1 MSDAVPG
8 TPVGAPLM
16 DRLYRHQRHI
26 YDLTRKHYLLGR
38 DQLITGLQPPPGS
51 RVLEIGCGTARN
63 LVRAARRYPDV
74 EFYGIDI
81 SVEMLET
88 ARKAV
93 VCEGLTA
100 HIQLAQADAT
110 RFDPALLFGV
120 PSFARIF
127 VSYSLSMIP
136 AWPAVLATAVQWL
149 APGGE
154 LHIVD
159 FGGQERLPAAFRIL
173 LRGWLRQFHVQPC
186 DELERELRRLA
197 LPFRLERPFCG
208 YAQYAVVRQ
217 SKEPQAGRFPH
228 GPSAPGTSG
237 EALASHAGRC

>member
-63 LVRAARRYPDV
+63 LVLAARRYPDV

-93 VCEGLTA
+93 VREGLTA

-136 AWPAVLATAVQWL
+136 AWPAVLATAVHWL

-159 FGGQERLPAAFRIL
+159 FGGQERLPGWFRYL
-173 LRGWLRQFHVQPC
+173 LRRWLALFHVEPR
-186 DELERELRRLA
+186 DELERELTLIGLKAGA
-197 LPFRLERPFCG
+197 LTLIERPFRG
-208 YAQYAVVRQ
+208 YAQYAICR
-217 SKEPQAGRFPH
+217 RL
-228 GPSAPGTSG
+228 PG
-237 EALASHAGRC
+237 

>member
-63 LVRAARRYPDV
+63 LVLAARRYPDV

-81 SVEMLET
+81 SFEMLET

-93 VCEGLTA
+93 VREGLTA
-100 HIQLAQADAT
+100 HIQLAQADAV

-154 LHIVD
+154 
-159 FGGQERLPAAFRIL
+159 PAYRIYISGDTL
-173 LRGWLRQFHVQPC
+173 VF
-186 DELERELRRLA
+186 DELKEIPRRYPGLDLA
-197 LPFRLERPFCG
+197 LLHLGGTRIFGVLVTMAEACGFTTAYCRSFADRGDLYAIFRKP
-208 YAQYAVVRQ
+208 A
-217 SKEPQAGRFPH
+217 K
-228 GPSAPGTSG
+228 
-237 EALASHAGRC
+237 

>member
-1 MSDAVPG
+1 MSDAAPG
-8 TPVGAPLM
+8 TLPAAPLM

-38 DQLITGLQPPPGS
+38 DRLIAGLQPPPGS

-63 LVRAARRYPDV
+63 LVLAARRYPDV

-81 SVEMLET
+81 SFEMLET
-88 ARKAV
+88 ARKAIV
-93 VCEGLTA
+93 RERLTA

-136 AWPAVLATAVQWL
+136 AWPAVLATATHWL
-149 APGGE
+149 APCGE

-159 FGGQERLPAAFRIL
+159 FGRQERLPAAFRIL
-173 LRGWLRQFHVQPC
+173 LRGWLRQFHVQPR
-186 DELERELRRLA
+186 DDLESELSRLG
-197 LPFRLERPFCG
+197 LPFRLERPFRG
-208 YAQYAVVRQ
+208 YAQYAVVHR
-217 SKEPQAGRFPH
+217 PGRSPH
-228 GPSAPGTSG
+228 GPPVPGTLA

>member
-1 MSDAVPG
+1 MSNAAPG
-8 TPVGAPLM
+8 TLVAAPLM

-38 DQLITGLQPPPGS
+38 DRLIADLKPPPGS

-63 LVRAARRYPDV
+63 LVLAARCYPEV

-81 SVEMLET
+81 SFEMLET
-88 ARKAV
+88 ARRAV
-93 VCEGLTA
+93 VREGLTA
-100 HIQLAQADAT
+100 HIQLAQGDAT

-136 AWPAVLATAVQWL
+136 AWPAVLATAVHWL
-149 APGGE
+149 APEGE

-159 FGGQERLPAAFRIL
+159 FGRQERLPTAFRVL
-173 LRGWLRQFHVQPC
+173 LRGWLRQFHVEPR
-186 DELERELRRLA
+186 DELEVELRRLG
-197 LPFRLERPFCG
+197 LPYRLERPFRG
-208 YAQYAVVRQ
+208 YAQYAVARQ
-217 SKEPQAGRFPH
+217 PDALRPGRFPH